1 MQKTVNAKIFAL
13 KYKLLKKLTDSLNKD
28 KDLIKDGAKI
38 TFNEYCKIQ
47 VVDCTKASYSKDDQK
62 KLDEYAQKNLISKQI
77 THYKRIDIDNIPI
90 EVDEKVDNIFNT
102 IEQETNDK
110 ETKKVASKLQN
121 TKK

>member
-1 MQKTVNAKIFAL
+1 MAKVNAKIFAL

>member
-1 MQKTVNAKIFAL
+1 MAKVNAKIFAL
-13 KYKLLKKLTDSLNKD
+13 KYKLMKKLETSLNKD
-28 KDLIKDGAKI
+28 KELIKEGAEI
-38 TFNEYCKIQ
+38 TFNDYCKIQ
-47 VVDCTKASYSKDDQK
+47 IVECTKASYSKDDQK

-110 ETKKVASKLQN
+110 DVKRVASKLQN

>member
-1 MQKTVNAKIFAL
+1 MAKVNAKIFAL
-13 KYKLLKKLTDSLNKD
+13 KYKLMKKLETSLNKD
-28 KDLIKDGAKI
+28 KELIKEGAEI
-38 TFNEYCKIQ
+38 TFKNYCKIQ
-47 VVDCTKASYSKDDQK
+47 IVECTKASYSKDDQK

-90 EVDEKVDNIFNT
+90 EVDDKVDNIFNT

-110 ETKKVASKLQN
+110 ETKKVASRLQN

>member
-1 MQKTVNAKIFAL
+1 MQKTINAKIFAL

-38 TFNEYCKIQ
+38 TFNDYCKIQ
-47 VVDCTKASYSKDDQK
+47 LVDCTRTSYSKEDQA

-77 THYKRIDIDNIPI
+77 IHYKRIDIDNIPI
-90 EVDEKVDNIFNT
+90 EVDDKVDNIFNT
-102 IEQETNDK
+102 LENTQDK
-110 ETKKVASKLQN
+110 EIKRVASKIKA

>member
-1 MQKTVNAKIFAL
+1 MAKVNAKIFAL
-13 KYKLLKKLTDSLNKD
+13 KYKLMKKLETSLNKD
-28 KDLIKDGAKI
+28 KELIKEGAEI
-38 TFNEYCKIQ
+38 TFKNYCKIQ
-47 VVDCTKASYSKDDQK
+47 IVECTKASYSKEDQK
-62 KLDEYAQKNLISKQI
+62 KLDEYAKANLISKQI